1 MLIKY
6 LFLTL
11 VLICSSVSAK
21 TLNKQPVLGAG
32 PSTAVVSLFFEHFS
46 KTPAA
51 RDYIFE
57 VEQRSIKHAGGIK
70 ASGKYLFG
78 RTGRP
83 LSEKEKKL
91 GKQDIFIA
99 RIPLTM
105 VAGKEAGVKN
115 ISMAQLKA
123 ILNRQI
129 HSWKQIGG
137 ADREILFAGR
147 EDTEA
152 SFSALKNAYAIF
164 RNIKFDRTFTRDH
177 QIINFIKSTK
187 GNYAISFG
195 AKSNFKSEFI
205 LEVRDFEAGVN
216 LGLVYDLKNHK
227 HPLIEAVKK
236 YALNPTWLTIL
247 KNNDYLPPE

>member
-6 LFLTL
+6 LFLAL
-11 VLICSSVSAK
+11 VCSSVSAN

-32 PSTAVVSLFFEHFS
+32 PSTAVISLFFKHFS

-83 LSEKEKKL
+83 LSEKEKNL

-99 RIPLTM
+99 RIPLTI
-105 VAGKEAGVKN
+105 VAGKETGVKN
-115 ISMAQLKA
+115 ISMAHLNA
-123 ILNRQI
+123 IMLRQI
-129 HSWKQIGG
+129 SNWKKIGG
-137 ADREILFAGR
+137 ADHKILLTGR

-152 SFSALKNAYAIF
+152 SFSALKNTYPVF
-164 RNIKFDRTFTRDH
+164 RNIKFDHIFTRDH
-177 QIINFIKSTK
+177 QVVNFIKSSK

-195 AKSNFKSEFI
+195 AKSNFKSESI
-205 LEVRDFEAGVN
+205 LEVKDFEAGIN
-216 LGLVYDLKNHK
+216 LGLVYDLKNSK

-236 YALNPTWLTIL
+236 YAVSPTWLIIL
-247 KNNDYLPPE
+247 KNNNYLPPE